1 MIQISATDRRSHL
14 SQFIDSPLS
23 DSLDHWTIISSLDS
37 RRKIVKITTSRSQ
50 SRPSL
55 RICPSRWAPTT
66 YHYRDELLFE
76 YQDHKTMD
84 RSPGSVVIC
93 SVTRLG
99 DFLKFLATKF
109 QVKEAQMIGNFFG
122 YFEKPHS
129 YLKTALATFWATFG
143 KKMGYF

>member
-109 QVKEAQMIGNFFG
+109 QAKEAQSNFLALSKNLTLMYKLLWLLFGQLLEKLG
-122 YFEKPHS
+122 YF
-129 YLKTALATFWATFG
+129 
-143 KKMGYF
+143 

>member
-1 MIQISATDRRSHL
+1 
-14 SQFIDSPLS
+14 
-23 DSLDHWTIISSLDS
+23 
-37 RRKIVKITTSRSQ
+37 
-50 SRPSL
+50 
-55 RICPSRWAPTT
+55 
-66 YHYRDELLFE
+66 
-76 YQDHKTMD
+76 MD